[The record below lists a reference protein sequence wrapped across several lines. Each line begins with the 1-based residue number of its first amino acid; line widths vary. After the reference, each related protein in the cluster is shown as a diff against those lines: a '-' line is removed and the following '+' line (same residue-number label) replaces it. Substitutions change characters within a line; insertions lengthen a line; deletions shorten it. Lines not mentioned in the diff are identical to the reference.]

1 MTCLLTPLSQRSP
14 ERRSKMNEM
23 VGDDTA
29 LAAILSGA
37 IYSKSVKYVATGCDL
52 LDLR

>member
-1 MTCLLTPLSQRSP
+1 
-14 ERRSKMNEM
+14 MNEM

-29 LAAILSGA
+29 LAAILSSA

-52 LDLR
+52 LDLRLGPKPSFTLSSNSSLPT